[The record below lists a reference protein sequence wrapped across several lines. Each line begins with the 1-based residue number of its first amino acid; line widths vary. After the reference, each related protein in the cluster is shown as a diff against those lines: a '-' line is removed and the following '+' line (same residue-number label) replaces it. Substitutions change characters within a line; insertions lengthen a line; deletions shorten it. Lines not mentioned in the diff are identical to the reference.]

1 MDVNRSSHHLFILP
15 SFSGLIM
22 KRELL
27 RNQSGLYAGIWL
39 LILLLTPSV
48 VLAATL
54 RGTIYNLELEPE
66 PNVLISIN
74 TQPEQKLL
82 ATEGT
87 YIFVLNSGKY
97 VLTAKKGTLEVEEEV
112 DISQEGD
119 YTIDIFLIPDTA
131 DEEDLWNETQQELV
145 EEEPGGLKWQY
156 AVALLIILWA
166 LWRYQKVRRRY
177 GPLRL
182 FRKKIKEESKKTIE
196 QHKEELAKEPG
207 SIDKALEIIKK
218 HDGRISQ
225 KELRKEMLY
234 LSEAKISLILT
245 ELEHKGKI
253 EKVKKGRG
261 NVVILRS

>member
-1 MDVNRSSHHLFILP
+1 MKRKRGHFLLTVFLLFVF
-15 SFSGLIM
+15 SFSLA
-22 KRELL
+22 E
-27 RNQSGLYAGIWL
+27 
-39 LILLLTPSV
+39 
-48 VLAATL
+48 AATL
-54 RGTIYNLELEPE
+54 RGTIYNLNLDPE

-82 ATEGT
+82 AKEGS

-97 VLTAKKGTLEVEEEV
+97 MLTAKKGTLEIEEEV

-166 LWRYQKVRRRY
+166 LWRYQKVRRKF

-182 FRKKIKEESKKTIE
+182 FRKKIKEESKKTLE
-196 QHKEELAKEPG
+196 QHREELAKEPG
-207 SIDKALEIIKK
+207 SLDKALEIIKK

-261 NVVILRS
+261 NVVILK

>member
-1 MDVNRSSHHLFILP
+1 ML
-15 SFSGLIM
+15 
-22 KRELL
+22 KRGHG
-27 RNQSGLYAGIWL
+27 RDR
-39 LILLLTPSV
+39 LLLMLFLAVMLSLSLV
-48 VLAATL
+48 HAATL

-66 PNVLISIN
+66 LNVLISIN

-87 YIFVLNSGKY
+87 YIFVLNPGEY
-97 VLTAKKGTLEVEEEV
+97 ILTAKKGMLEIQEEV
-112 DISQEGD
+112 DITQDGD
-119 YTIDIFLIPDTA
+119 FTIDVFLIPDTA
-131 DEEDLWNETQQELV
+131 DEEDLWKETDEELV
-145 EEEPGGLKWQY
+145 VEEPGGLKWQY
-156 AVALLIILWA
+156 AIALLIILWA
-166 LWRYQKVRRRY
+166 LWRYQKVRRKF

-207 SIDKALEIIKK
+207 SLDKALEIIRK

-225 KELRKEMLY
+225 KELRKEMMY

-245 ELEHKGKI
+245 ELEHKGQI

-261 NVVILRS
+261 NVVILK